1 MSRLASVEL
10 GWISKLAEKN
20 EPKFNFKNSS
30 SVLSSTYSL
39 HNYRFYFLLPHA
51 ASLLLP
57 LPAFSCCFHFP
68 VSLPTSVYHFD
79 LLSEMSAEAPAD
91 MFAEVERKLTEVL
104 AEVIGGEVQA
114 TGKILNR
121 TISGLQ
127 CPP

>member
-1 MSRLASVEL
+1 
-10 GWISKLAEKN
+10 
-20 EPKFNFKNSS
+20 
-30 SVLSSTYSL
+30 
-39 HNYRFYFLLPHA
+39 
-51 ASLLLP
+51 
-57 LPAFSCCFHFP
+57 
-68 VSLPTSVYHFD
+68 
-79 LLSEMSAEAPAD
+79 MSAEAPAD